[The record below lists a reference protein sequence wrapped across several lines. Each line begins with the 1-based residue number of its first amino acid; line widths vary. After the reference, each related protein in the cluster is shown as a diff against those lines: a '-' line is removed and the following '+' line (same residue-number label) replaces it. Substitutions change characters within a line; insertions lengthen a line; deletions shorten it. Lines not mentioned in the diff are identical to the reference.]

1 MPKEPPFTATF
12 LAVKLLD
19 IGLVTVYFFVFG
31 LIIAKLFDGFIGGF
45 DEKDYKDI
53 SVWWIA
59 IEIIFQ
65 LIVIG
70 IVCYGLRNIVSNIPF
85 PLDGVGGFDHSRL
98 KELEGGEVL
107 IVVLIMFQKNFY
119 EKVSYFINKVFH
131 RSYNLSDVSTRGEIK
146 L

>member
-1 MPKEPPFTATF
+1 MSKKVPFTATF

-119 EKVSYFINKVFH
+119 EKVSYFINKVFN